1 VITASLLCVVLLLTL
16 GRNRDPVMS
25 SMRTG
30 FHGGM
35 FGFFLA
41 MPLIGSAAADLSL
54 SESTADTVGW
64 SLVLTV
70 IGFEAGY
77 WARRVT
83 TRPTEAD
90 QALPVLSG
98 RQRWWI
104 FNLMWIGLALWL
116 LVVLDYAIAADVPLL
131 NVVLTMRGAVEGARE
146 DAAPMINGYIAGLLT
161 SATYMSTACA
171 SILLTV
177 PGPTARLTVRSTHG
191 IAVIPAKAGIQ

>member
-1 VITASLLCVVLLLTL
+1 
-16 GRNRDPVMS
+16 
-25 SMRTG
+25 MRTG

-35 FGFFLA
+35 FVFFLA

-104 FNLMWIGLALWL
+104 FSLMWIGLALWL
-116 LVVLDYAIAADVPLL
+116 LVLLDYAIAVGLTAKVMAKEASDDLL
-131 NVVLTMRGAVEGARE
+131 SLLSSSNYTMFVGSKPVW
-146 DAAPMINGYIAGLLT
+146 
-161 SATYMSTACA
+161 
-171 SILLTV
+171 
-177 PGPTARLTVRSTHG
+177 
-191 IAVIPAKAGIQ
+191 